1 MEINTY
7 RTRILT
13 TPVIYTNIKKVM
25 EISNEEKECNWCG
38 EIKLLTQY
46 HKNKVSPDGYSPR
59 CASCT
64 NIVSNIVTRTGINL
78 PDEYITD
85 ANRDDIEGAKL
96 LLNSLG
102 FDLEKDIYQQFR
114 QRIIEKHNVDI
125 DNIPK
130 RTKTNYNG
138 NTRTIEYQKWYN
150 TYKRKR

>member
-1 MEINTY
+1 
-7 RTRILT
+7 
-13 TPVIYTNIKKVM
+13 M

-96 LLNSLG
+96 LLNTLG

>member
-102 FDLEKDIYQQFR
+102 YDLEKDIYEQFK

-150 TYKRKR
+150 IYKRKR

>member
-96 LLNSLG
+96 LLNTLG